1 MNGMIIVRKY
11 LSATTTDVLSDT
23 DLASIP
29 NNGSLLV
36 YAASDQS
43 DGTLTIT
50 GTNVIPPLNGT
61 PIENRGTNAQINVNE
76 QVAARVGV
84 TRGGQV
90 TIAYTEVTAA
100 TAQVLVVFMPG
111 RAG

>member
-11 LSATTTDVLSDT
+11 LSDTTADVLADT

-29 NNGSLLV
+29 NNGTLTV

-61 PIENRGTNAQINVNE
+61 PIENRGTGAQINVN
-76 QVAARVGV
+76 QQIPARVQV

-90 TIAYTEVTAA
+90 TIAYTETTAA
-100 TAQVLVVFMPG
+100 TAQVVAVFVPG
-111 RAG
+111 R